1 MSGSPDIAALLQARY
16 GSPPAWP
23 ISSTIHPTPAL
34 ETLLAH
40 HSVRAFL
47 SDKPLP
53 DGTLEL
59 LVAAGQ
65 SAATSSNLQTWS
77 VVSLSDPEMKRRAAV
92 LSADQAF
99 IHEAPLFLIFCA
111 DLQRLTAVSELRGTG
126 GQALEYT
133 EMFLMASIDAALASQ
148 NVAVAA
154 EALGLGAC
162 YVGAVRNRPRE
173 MADLLALP
181 ERVIALFG
189 LAVGFPDPQ
198 RPASVK
204 PRLGIDEVLHKEGWG
219 GGHDGETQVDKFSK
233 YDDALA
239 SFNAGQKREG
249 VPAWT
254 ERSAKRVEGVSNLS
268 GRHIWGDVLKERG
281 FDMK

>member
-1 MSGSPDIAALLQARY
+1 M
-16 GSPPAWP
+16 
-23 ISSTIHPTPAL
+23 

-40 HSVRAFL
+40 HSIRAFIH
-47 SDKPLP
+47 DKPLP
-53 DGTLEL
+53 DGTLDV

-77 VVSLSDPEMKRRAAV
+77 VVSLTDPEMKRRAAQ

-111 DLQRLTAVSELRGTG
+111 DLQRLTAVSDLRGTAG
-126 GQALEYT
+126 EALDYT

-148 NVAVAA
+148 NVSIAA

-198 RPASVK
+198 RPVSVK
-204 PRLGIDEVLHKEGWG
+204 PRLGADEVLHREGWG
-219 GGHDGETQVDKFSK
+219 GGHDGESQLDKFSR

-268 GRHIWGDVLKERG
+268 GRHIWSDVLRERG
-281 FDMK
+281 FNMK

>member
-1 MSGSPDIAALLQARY
+1 MPSQDIATLLQARY
-16 GSPPAWP
+16 GTPPAWP
-23 ISSTIHPTPAL
+23 SPSTLTPNPAL

-40 HSVRAFL
+40 SSVRAFL
-47 SDKPLP
+47 HDKPLP
-53 DGTLEL
+53 DGTLEF

-77 VVSLSDPEMKRRAAV
+77 VVSLTDPETKRRAAV

-111 DLQRLTAVSELRGTG
+111 DLQRLTAVSDLRGTG
-126 GQALEYT
+126 GEALEYT
-133 EMFLMASIDAALASQ
+133 EMFLMASIDTALASQ
-148 NVAVAA
+148 NVTVAA

-204 PRLGIDEVLHKEGWG
+204 PRLGMDEVLHKEGWS
-219 GGHDGETQVDKFSK
+219 GGHDGETQEEKFSK

-268 GRHIWGDVLKERG
+268 GRHIWSDVLKERG

>member
-1 MSGSPDIAALLQARY
+1 MSSQNIATLLQARY
-16 GSPPAWP
+16 GGPSAWSS
-23 ISSTIHPTPAL
+23 SSTLALNPTL
-34 ETLLAH
+34 ETLLTH

-47 SDKPLP
+47 RDKPLP
-53 DGTLEL
+53 DGTLET

-77 VVSLSDPEMKRRAAV
+77 VVSLTDPEMKRRAAL

-99 IHEAPLFLIFCA
+99 IHDAPLFLIFCA
-111 DLQRLTAVSELRGTG
+111 DLQRLTAVSDLRGTAG
-126 GQALEYT
+126 TALEYT

-148 NVAVAA
+148 NVSVAA

-181 ERVIALFG
+181 ERVVALFG
-189 LAVGFPDPQ
+189 LAVGFPDAQ

-204 PRLGIDEVLHKEGWG
+204 PRLGVDEVLHREGWG
-219 GGHDGETQVDKFSK
+219 GGHEGETQPDKIRR

-249 VPAWT
+249 IPAWT

-268 GRHIWGDVLKERG
+268 GRHVWSDVLKERG